1 MNNHQFKTIEAEEK
15 LSIKK
20 KYSNIPK
27 ILVVD
32 DEDVLRQMLTDVLQE
47 EGFDVEIARNGF
59 EAIGKINKNHFDLI
73 ITDVMMPEVDG
84 IEVLK
89 KAKEIDPDSDV
100 IVMTGYASVETAVQS
115 MRLGAVDYITKP
127 FNIDHIKIIVNRS
140 IDRRVLKRKAE
151 EGEFYK
157 ELSKIDGLTE
167 VYNHRSFHQILEA
180 EVNRAKRYNRQVSL
194 MMLDIDNFKTYNDSN
209 GHPAGDIILKQLA
222 WVFTKSCRECDHIA
236 RYGGDEFAIIFP
248 ETSKK
253 EAAHIGRRLRQ
264 TIKDSSFEKEEVL
277 PGGSLTI
284 SIGLASFPD
293 DAMDKDDLLG
303 KADTALYQAKAD
315 GRNKIVI
322 CDTPQN

>member
-157 ELSKIDGLTE
+157 ELSK
-167 VYNHRSFHQILEA
+167 
-180 EVNRAKRYNRQVSL
+180 
-194 MMLDIDNFKTYNDSN
+194 
-209 GHPAGDIILKQLA
+209 
-222 WVFTKSCRECDHIA
+222 
-236 RYGGDEFAIIFP
+236 
-248 ETSKK
+248 
-253 EAAHIGRRLRQ
+253 LR
-264 TIKDSSFEKEEVL
+264 I
-277 PGGSLTI
+277 
-284 SIGLASFPD
+284 
-293 DAMDKDDLLG
+293 
-303 KADTALYQAKAD
+303 Y
-315 GRNKIVI
+315 
-322 CDTPQN
+322 